1 MDVLCLVPAVLSV
14 LNSFAI
20 ISEKERAGFFNNC
33 RPVYIESRV
42 CVVKE
47 AVMCIFEY

>member
-1 MDVLCLVPAVLSV
+1 MMCFVEKAESGDLASV
-14 LNSFAI
+14 LYESTVY
-20 ISEKERAGFFNNC
+20 

-47 AVMCIFEY
+47 VVMCSFEY